1 MFLSKRDFEIEC
13 VSAVREETI
22 AGLALK
28 SMPERRTAQR
38 ISVSLEAIWEG
49 MSGRRE
55 SRITDLSPHGCF
67 LESCAQTSVGEKIK
81 FFLRTP
87 TERWLVLNGEV
98 AFYQPM
104 VGFGLRFTDMSEQ
117 DKAMLSQLIEFY
129 S

>member
-1 MFLSKRDFEIEC
+1 VFLSIRNFE
-13 VSAVREETI
+13 T
-22 AGLALK
+22 K
-28 SMPERRTAQR
+28 SINTVGQEIMTSPVLQQPHERRTAQR
-38 ISVSLEAIWEG
+38 TSVSLEAVWEG

-55 SRITDLSPHGCF
+55 ARVTDISPHGCF

-81 FFLRTP
+81 FLLRTP

-104 VGFGLRFTDMSEQ
+104 VGFGLRFTDISEQ
-117 DKAMLSQLIEFY
+117 DKAMLGQLIEFY